1 MHVSETSLVMLLDD
15 GTTET
20 VDQDPAKLREIA
32 KNLANI
38 SVKNWTENLAAVVKS
53 YNAVELSHVYTRGMD
68 IHIVQRFSP
77 HIFFAEGETVF
88 SNLRRAVSF
97 AV

>member
-1 MHVSETSLVMLLDD
+1 MYLVEVVRNTWIDLDKMTKMHVSETSLVMLLDD

-38 SVKNWTENLAAVVKS
+38 SVKRDR
-53 YNAVELSHVYTRGMD
+53 ELGGCCE
-68 IHIVQRFSP
+68 I
-77 HIFFAEGETVF
+77 
-88 SNLRRAVSF
+88 L
-97 AV
+97 